1 MTVKEKLEAYRRKK
15 RKEEMI
21 KSMKSVMA
29 NIFSWNRENRIEKL
43 DDKLTGDEQVKLLEQ
58 SVDIQEENIQEEDV
72 QDNVEKSQGTML
84 NYVIYSLYI
93 AVWITLYIIA
103 LKYEFG
109 AVYFVLSALL
119 FVCLNTRS
127 GPKKRGE
134 LSAYS
139 VFNPNCEAIEGTL
152 DASQFEREIGYR
164 ART

>member
-72 QDNVEKSQGTML
+72 QDNVEKSQDLGQR
-84 NYVIYSLYI
+84 NVASSVPIPSSIQI
-93 AVWITLYIIA
+93 A
-103 LKYEFG
+103 
-109 AVYFVLSALL
+109 
-119 FVCLNTRS
+119 R
-127 GPKKRGE
+127 R
-134 LSAYS
+134 
-139 VFNPNCEAIEGTL
+139 
-152 DASQFEREIGYR
+152 
-164 ART
+164 